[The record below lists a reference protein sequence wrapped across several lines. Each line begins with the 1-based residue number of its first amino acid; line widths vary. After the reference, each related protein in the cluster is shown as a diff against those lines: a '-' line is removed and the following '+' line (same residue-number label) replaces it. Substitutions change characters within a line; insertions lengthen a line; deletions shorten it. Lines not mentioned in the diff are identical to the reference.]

1 VALSIV
7 GGFVRAHTVS
17 PVVLPENN
25 PQAPTV
31 VAKSRKKVGKG
42 LSEPVVGLTDTGVRV
57 GDPRAA
63 ELRRTAELNGAAGIG
78 TVKVPRRVPGKGK
91 LKNGQPRMTTKLV
104 EVEASEGH
112 VREAL
117 DYWRGRRITERTSD
131 AVRKRRVEMVSLLSR
146 QLEAIMG
153 AQVVKCAEDGS
164 SFEILT
170 LPVAAQEGLRALVD
184 TAQGHR
190 GPTLVKGR
198 DTVPRVRDA
207 APAGDAGEAAVM
219 RDPQVTVLEPTDL
232 RQITVGARG
241 ARRVVGE
248 EPRRHTTL
256 DQPLGRERFDRKIT
270 DVPEPPRKRTA
281 SERRRFRRGQAMV
294 RALSGKA

>member
-1 VALSIV
+1 VSLSIV

-17 PVVLPENN
+17 AVALPENN

-42 LSEPVVGLTDTGVRV
+42 LSEPVVDLTDTGVRV

-63 ELRRTAELNGAAGIG
+63 ELRRTAEINGAAGIG
-78 TVKVPRRVPGKGK
+78 TVKVPRKVPGKGT
-91 LKNGQPRMTTKLV
+91 LKSGKPRMTTKLV
-104 EVEASEGH
+104 EVEATEGH

-131 AVRKRRVEMVSLLSR
+131 AVRRRQVEMVSLLSR

-170 LPVAAQEGLRALVD
+170 LPVAAQGELRASVD

-207 APAGDAGEAAVM
+207 APARDAGEAAVM

-232 RQITVGARG
+232 RQITVGPRG

-281 SERRRFRRGQAMV
+281 SERRRYRREQAMA